1 MKKYLLLSCL
11 AFILPMTAQSAQTF
25 STARPISTVE
35 QAHKMPDD
43 VEVLLE
49 GVIVER
55 IGRNTYTFKDKTGS
69 IPVEIEMDEWNGF
82 EVTDTTPIRIYGEI
96 DVEGM
101 GNRQIDVQSVS
112 VLP

>member
-11 AFILPMTAQSAQTF
+11 VLALPVIAQSAQTF
-25 STARPISTVE
+25 SKAQSISTVE

-43 VEVLLE
+43 SEVLLE
-49 GVIVER
+49 GIIIEQ
-55 IGRNTYTFKDKTGS
+55 IGRNTYMFKDKTGQ

-82 EVTDTTPIRIYGEI
+82 EVTDTTPVRIYGEMDI
-96 DVEGM
+96 EGM

-112 VLP
+112 ILP